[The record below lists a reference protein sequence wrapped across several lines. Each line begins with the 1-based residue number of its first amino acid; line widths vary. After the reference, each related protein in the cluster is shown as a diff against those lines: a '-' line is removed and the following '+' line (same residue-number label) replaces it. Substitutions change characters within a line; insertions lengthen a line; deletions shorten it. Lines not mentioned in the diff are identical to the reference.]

1 MEEICLV
8 VITDMLALSWDAID
22 SLDIGVQL
30 QFYQIK
36 SLGNRKKIFGQKVRG
51 EKSSVERRLRSAVQ
65 SLYTAVEIRQVP
77 NNPVISLNIMDLTCV
92 LEIKTY

>member
-92 LEIKTY
+92 LDIKTY